1 MTRITLPLLFGLL
14 AACQPQP
21 RSVSYF
27 ETHRDEAQRVVK
39 ACRSGAHRGRECE
52 AAQAGLAANQADRR
66 LELFKKSF
74 E

>member
-27 ETHRDEAQRVVK
+27 EAHPTEAQRVVE
-39 ACRSGAHRGRECE
+39 ACRSGVHRGRECE
-52 AAQAGLAANQADRR
+52 AAQAGLAANQADKR